1 MLQSIGSNDIV
12 LSTGLYEVVPLED
25 ELASVCLC
33 VTAKYNVDDVDKS
46 TGLGKDIYF
55 FEDGTVVFWNIP
67 GTVHPRCSTISNGN
81 AKKRG
86 FITHK
91 KVEIKKKLRPA
102 QQKPLKQGNAIRE
115 FLYSDCVQ
123 GN

>member
-1 MLQSIGSNDIV
+1 M
-12 LSTGLYEVVPLED
+12 PLED

-67 GTVHPRCSTISNGN
+67 GTVHHTLAINSTRYRYLKNNLEIGLF
-81 AKKRG
+81 RP
-86 FITHK
+86 K
-91 KVEIKKKLRPA
+91 KVLTRVSI
-102 QQKPLKQGNAIRE
+102 
-115 FLYSDCVQ
+115 CVSMCKNL
-123 GN
+123 GI